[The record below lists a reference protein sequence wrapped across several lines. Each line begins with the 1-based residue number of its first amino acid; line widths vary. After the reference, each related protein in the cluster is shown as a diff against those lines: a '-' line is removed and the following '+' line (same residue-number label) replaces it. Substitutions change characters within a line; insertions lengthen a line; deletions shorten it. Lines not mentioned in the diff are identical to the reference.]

1 VSDSEEKRL
10 IKRPV
15 TRRGRRT
22 RQKLLDAAEAII
34 GEKGFDN
41 ASIVEI
47 TQQAGVAQGTFY
59 IYFPDKTAV
68 FIELVKELSHSL
80 RREIAEAVAGLEDR
94 LEIEQVGFRTF
105 FRFTHKH
112 RKLYRVVRQAEFVD
126 EDIFK
131 WYHRRLAEG
140 YVRGLAEAMEKEQI
154 RRLDPEC
161 LAYCLMGI
169 AVFVGMRWEIWTKE
183 PIPDE
188 IFDQMMAFI
197 RHGLA
202 FCPAEPDDGAQSD

>member
-1 VSDSEEKRL
+1 MVK
-10 IKRPV
+10 KPV

-34 GEKGFDN
+34 GEQGFDN

-68 FIELVKELSHSL
+68 FIELVKELSRSL
-80 RREIAEAVAGLEDR
+80 RREIAEAVAGLDDR
-94 LEIEQVGFRTF
+94 LEVERVGFRTF

-140 YVRGLAEAMEKEQI
+140 YARGLEEAMEKGQI

-188 IFDQMMAFI
+188 IFDQMMTFI
-197 RHGLA
+197 RHGMA
-202 FCPAEPDDGAQSD
+202 FCPGVPDDPAESD